1 MLGFM
6 LTTMFISMWISNTAT
21 TAMMLPIVDAVV
33 RAINVK
39 EERIN
44 FKKEQEGMEVP
55 QDDQEDD
62 DTKALLNTESFE
74 SELKQVT
81 SGRILNIDQ
90 LRSLVK
96 VSCH

>member
-39 EERIN
+39 EE
-44 FKKEQEGMEVP
+44 QEGMEEP

-74 SELKQVT
+74 SELVQVT
-81 SGRILNIDQ
+81 NGRIINIDQ